1 MRKLVW
7 LFLNTKY
14 EGKIIYHQLFNLSDK
29 LLEKFVSDKGEVII
43 QFSRFHSGKETRT
56 RVNIFLKAVIKKY
69 FDIHDIDLA
78 IVNGMRRIIMTDIPN
93 LGAIGEKLEKEE
105 PTVSVIT
112 NTGALHDEFI
122 IHRIGLIPICMT
134 ADEIEN
140 YEDNSLVIELNVNNT
155 TNKSIDVRTSD
166 FKATFNDVEITEKK
180 LRELFPQNKVSKH
193 NILITRLR
201 PGEHLHL
208 KANIVKRTGR
218 DNASF
223 NPVSLSNFSY
233 IQDPKE
239 AKKYESLLD
248 KERAYYMNEYG
259 DPTKFKFDIEH
270 INVNMGPRYL
280 IPKSLDIVINK
291 LNNLM
296 TELVNINTTEIVK
309 IQQFQDI
316 AETYEFIIDNEDDT
330 LGNIIQSYVHDNY
343 VRNKKTVNNMACKFI
358 GYICPHP
365 LKSTMIIR
373 ITLDNIT
380 DKYMFIAFMDKVC
393 KEIVSYLVDIKTK
406 WNKFAIDNNVS

>member
-1 MRKLVW
+1 M
-7 LFLNTKY
+7 FYNY
-14 EGKIIYHQLFNLSDK
+14 
-29 LLEKFVSDKGEVII
+29 KFDSIDP
-43 QFSRFHSGKETRT
+43 SNNHS
-56 RVNIFLKAVIKKY
+56 
-69 FDIHDIDLA
+69 FDIHNIDLA
-78 IVNGMRRIIMTDIPN
+78 IVNGMRRIIMTDVPN
-93 LGAIGEKLEKEE
+93 LGAIGEKLDKDE
-105 PTVSVIT
+105 PTVNVIE
-112 NTGALHDEFI
+112 NTGSLHDEFI

-134 ADEIEN
+134 TDEIEN
-140 YEDNSLVIELNVNNT
+140 YEDNSLVIELNVKNT
-155 TNKSIDVRTSD
+155 TSKSVDVRTSD
-166 FKATFNDVEITEKK
+166 FKAKLNDIELTEKK
-180 LRELFPQNKVSKH
+180 LKELFPPNKVSKH

-208 KANIVKRTGR
+208 KANIVKKTGR

-239 AKKYESLLD
+239 AKKYDSILD

-270 INVNMGPRYL
+270 ININMGPRYL
-280 IPKSLDIVINK
+280 IPKSLDIIISK

-296 TELVNINTTEIVK
+296 SELININNSVIIK

-330 LGNIIQSYVHDNY
+330 LGNIIQSYVHNNY
-343 VRNKKTVNNMACKFI
+343 VRNKKNVNNMTCKYI

-373 ITLDNIT
+373 ITLTDIT
-380 DKYMFIAFMDKVC
+380 DKNMFIIFLEKIC
-393 KEIVSYLVDIKTK
+393 KEIINEIVDIKTK
-406 WNKFAIDNNVS
+406 WNKFSIDNNVS